1 VAALQRADDAASVA
15 AGTVFAPHRAEDTIM
30 SSTMQWLNGLVA
42 FLPNLLAGLAILGV
56 GYVIAVLLGR
66 LTRAVLSR
74 TGYDR
79 LLGKLG
85 VTEAD
90 QVAKHAGSHHTGTAV
105 FWLVL
110 LAAVMQAARAL
121 NLGMIGDG
129 IARVIAYVPHL
140 VGAALI
146 FAAALYVGNWA
157 RDRIAKSE
165 AAHDGAGQRPFV
177 GSSVRA
183 GILAFGAFMALRE
196 LQIAHE
202 IVTIAFGVTVAG
214 IALAAALAFGLGG
227 RGIAGQV
234 AQQWFDKR
242 HAGNGAKRE
251 ISGGARP

>member
-1 VAALQRADDAASVA
+1 
-15 AGTVFAPHRAEDTIM
+15 M
-30 SSTMQWLNGLVA
+30 SSTTHWLNWLVA
-42 FLPNLLAGLAILGV
+42 FLPSLAAGLVILAV
-56 GYVIAVLLGR
+56 GYAIAVLIGR
-66 LTRAVLSR
+66 IARAVLSR

-85 VTEAD
+85 LIEQA
-90 QVAKHAGSHHTGTAV
+90 QVGKQIGSRWTGKAV
-105 FWLVL
+105 SWLVM
-110 LAAVMQAARAL
+110 LAAAMQAARAW

-140 VGAALI
+140 VGAAII
-146 FAAALYVGNWA
+146 FAAALYVGNWV
-157 RDRIAKSE
+157 RDRIARSE
-165 AAHDGAGQRPFV
+165 AVHDGAGQRPVV

-214 IALAAALAFGLGG
+214 IALAAALAFGLGA

-234 AQQWFDKR
+234 AQDWFDR
-242 HAGNGAKRE
+242 RPHWNGSKRE
-251 ISGGARP
+251 IPTSSARQPARPPTP